1 MTPIIAETTA
11 VDLPDRDLKLK
22 IVATLEKDIDGTTL
36 LFLTH
41 HINFD
46 ETWTRT
52 NWKIIL
58 SPENWGGF
66 KNLMGKVDK
75 VMGKGSLKTSLNCRL
90 PPMPPI
96 DFQSKL

>member
-1 MTPIIAETTA
+1 MNPIIGEIEA
-11 VDLPDRDLKLK
+11 VNLPDRDLKLK

-46 ETWTRT
+46 HEWTKT

-58 SPENWGGF
+58 SPTNWAEF
-66 KNLMGKVDK
+66 KGLVERIDK
-75 VMGKGSLKTSLNCRL
+75 VMGKGSLKTSLNCYL
-90 PPMPPI
+90 PPIPPI
-96 DFQSKL
+96 DF

>member
-1 MTPIIAETTA
+1 MNPIIGETQA

-22 IVATLEKDIDGTTL
+22 VVATLEKDIDGTTL

-46 ETWTRT
+46 ESWTKT

-58 SPENWGGF
+58 SPDNWQKF
-66 KNLMGKVDK
+66 KELINRIDRI
-75 VMGKGSLKTSLNCRL
+75 MGKGSLKTSLNCYL
-90 PPMPPI
+90 PPIPPI
-96 DFQSKL
+96 DF

>member
-1 MTPIIAETTA
+1 MNPIIGETQT

-22 IVATLEKDIDGTTL
+22 VVATLEKDIDGTTL

-46 ETWTRT
+46 KGWTKT

-58 SPENWGGF
+58 SPDYWQNF
-66 KNLMGKVDK
+66 KNLVDRVDQ
-75 VMGKGSLKTSLNCRL
+75 VMGKGSLKTSLNCYL
-90 PPMPPI
+90 PPIPPI
-96 DFQSKL
+96 DFRSV

>member
-1 MTPIIAETTA
+1 MNPIIAETEA

-46 ETWTRT
+46 KTWTKT
-52 NWKIIL
+52 NWKILL
-58 SPENWGGF
+58 SPKNWSEF
-66 KNLMGKVDK
+66 KKLVEEVDK
-75 VMGKGSLKTSLNCRL
+75 IMGKGSLTTSLNCYL

-96 DFQSKL
+96 DFQSKP

>member
-1 MTPIIAETTA
+1 MIPMIAETAA

-22 IVATLEKDIDGTTL
+22 IVATLEKDIDGTML

-41 HINFD
+41 YINFD

-52 NWKIIL
+52 NWKIL
-58 SPENWGGF
+58 LRPENWDEF
-66 KNLMGKVDK
+66 KKLVEKIDK

-96 DFQSKL
+96 DFRSKS